1 MAVASNAS
9 MRRRNDYVG
18 MGRAVLWVQLV
29 VLLCLTTL
37 CSEVR
42 GLSVGSV
49 QACVDQRIA
58 ENNWKRKTDP
68 QFHLFYGDAVVE
80 IFNVLSKHDIKR

>member
-1 MAVASNAS
+1 

-29 VLLCLTTL
+29 
-37 CSEVR
+37 VR